1 MPHHDDVTFSPGS
14 LVHVAGL
21 GKGTVREVRNGD
33 RYLVEVKGRSL
44 VTTGDQLTL
53 QESGRKSPR
62 SRPASAGRTAP
73 EDDTAPPPASLDL
86 HGHTVAEALEAISLF
101 LNRALLDGG
110 SEALVIHGR
119 SGGKI
124 KAALHGQLK
133 QMRSIRSFLVD
144 PRNPGVT
151 IITF

>member
-1 MPHHDDVTFSPGS
+1 MSGVTYPPGS

-21 GKGTVREVRNGD
+21 GKGIVREVRNGD

-44 VTTGDQLTL
+44 VTKGDQLTL
-53 QESGRKSPR
+53 QESPRKPARAR
-62 SRPASAGRTAP
+62 SESATRRPD
-73 EDDTAPPPASLDL
+73 EDDTEQPPATLDL
-86 HGHTVAEALEAISLF
+86 HGQTVAEALEVISTF
-101 LNRALLDGG
+101 LNSALLDGR
-110 SEALVIHGR
+110 SEARIIHGR

-124 KAALHGQLK
+124 KAALHTQLK
-133 QMRSIRSFLVD
+133 QMRSIRSFRVD